1 MLERRRA
8 ALIKVMTI
16 GIVAG
21 LASGCEAPPKPPP
34 EAPPEPSAFFPPE
47 SIMTVSLGRIG
58 EYAARL
64 QFDSVLGADSQ
75 YVDFARGQIGTEMGT
90 WSRIEPESGSYQLS
104 RRDLAAGRIIARI
117 RTAAE
122 VPSWG
127 FGPWWT
133 WWWVD
138 GRGPGGALRS
148 VFVAGSEKQAYRV
161 TRKDTLEV
169 EDHGGRR
176 FRQALARWQVV
187 RVTLPSGDPT
197 VIASWGTCPGCC
209 KQR

>member
-8 ALIKVMTI
+8 ALVKAMTI
-16 GIVAG
+16 GIVVAV
-21 LASGCEAPPKPPP
+21 ASGCTARPKPPP
-34 EAPPEPSAFFPPE
+34 EAPPDPSAFFQPE
-47 SIMTVSLGRIG
+47 SIMTVSLGSIR
-58 EYAARL
+58 EYVARL

-75 YVDFARGQIGTEMGT
+75 FVDFVRGQIGTEMGT
-90 WSRIEPESGSYQLS
+90 WSRIEPETSSYRLS
-104 RRDLAAGRIIARI
+104 RRDLAAGRIIARV

-127 FGPWWT
+127 FGHWWT

-138 GRGPGGALRS
+138 GRGRGGALRS
-148 VFVAGSEKQAYRV
+148 VFIAESEKPGYRV

-176 FRQALARWQVV
+176 FRQALARWQVL
-187 RVTLPSGDPT
+187 RVMLPSGDPT
-197 VIASWGTCPGCC
+197 VIAAWGTCPGCC
-209 KQR
+209 KQK